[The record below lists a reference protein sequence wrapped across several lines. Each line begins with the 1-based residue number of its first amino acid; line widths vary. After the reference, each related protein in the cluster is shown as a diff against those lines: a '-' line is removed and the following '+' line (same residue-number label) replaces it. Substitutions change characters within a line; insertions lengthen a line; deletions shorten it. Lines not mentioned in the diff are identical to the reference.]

1 MEFNGLSY
9 VLHGKSMV
17 VTIGVFYGGYTV
29 GVAGLKYRLQVIVL
43 PIQKV
48 SQKFIKANLR
58 PN

>member
-1 MEFNGLSY
+1 MYS
-9 VLHGKSMV
+9 V
-17 VTIGVFYGGYTV
+17 VVI